1 MKTLK
6 RCRNS
11 NPVLIDLETYNIN
24 NVIDIDVPEKHTKK
38 QGGVKEKSHPS
49 KTVYIYID
57 DDESPIDHHAGQ
69 NARNSEKGA
78 SSSRRYVPDLSP
90 LKISKG
96 KRTYSGRRF
105 SAPSDIESS
114 DDDSPD
120 CEYIEDPSAEI
131 REQWERASLKRK
143 GDLHNDHNDNGVDKN
158 KHKRTQDANF
168 NGNRHEKRGESSARK
183 DVEENLSD
191 HDLRDNVD
199 HDGGLNKNK
208 QTYDQGSNFKRTRH
222 AEKGKSSAHSD
233 NSSDYKARDTV
244 DGGKD
249 DMPSTSNAEG
259 NEKNDLKN
267 DATVDDD
274 VPVEDSIICE
284 REKLKE
290 TDEYKRAL
298 EEELAERQR
307 ALKIQA
313 EEAQHLRL
321 MLKRKKAQSL
331 RILDMERRQKQRVD
345 EIRESQK
352 KDEENMNLKEQYR
365 GEVIQGLKK
374 LETTCV
380 DMASLL
386 RGLGIEVGEGPIP
399 LSHEVRAAYKRAL
412 LRFHPDRASNGDMR
426 QQVEAEEKFKL
437 LFRMKAKLSL

>member
-1 MKTLK
+1 MKALK

-57 DDESPIDHHAGQ
+57 DDESPLDHHPGQ
-69 NARNSEKGA
+69 SARNSEKGA
-78 SSSRRYVPDLSP
+78 SSSRRYVPDASP
-90 LKISKG
+90 VKISKG

-105 SAPSDIESS
+105 SAPSDIELS
-114 DDDSPD
+114 DDDGPD

-143 GDLHNDHNDNGVDKN
+143 GDLHNDHNNIGVDKN
-158 KHKRTQDANF
+158 KHKRTQDAKSNRT
-168 NGNRHEKRGESSARK
+168 RHEKRGESSARK
-183 DVEENLSD
+183 DVKENLSD

-199 HDGGLNKNK
+199 LDGGLNRNK
-208 QTYDQGSNFKRTRH
+208 QKYDQDSKFNRTRH
-222 AEKGKSSAHSD
+222 AEKGESSACSA
-233 NSSDYKARDTV
+233 NFSDYEARDTV

-249 DMPSTSNAEG
+249 DIPSTSNAEK
-259 NEKNDLKN
+259 NEKNDLEN

-274 VPVEDSIICE
+274 VPVEDSIISE

-365 GEVIQGLKK
+365 GEVIEGLKK
-374 LETTCV
+374 LEITCI

-386 RGLGIEVGEGPIP
+386 RGLGIEVGEGPVP
-399 LSHEVRAAYKRAL
+399 LSHEVC
-412 LRFHPDRASNGDMR
+412 FN
-426 QQVEAEEKFKL
+426 
-437 LFRMKAKLSL
+437 FRVL

>member
-1 MKTLK
+1 MKALK

-11 NPVLIDLETYNIN
+11 NPVLIDLDTYNIN

-69 NARNSEKGA
+69 SARNSEKGA
-78 SSSRRYVPDLSP
+78 SSSRRYVPDVSP
-90 LKISKG
+90 VKISKG

-114 DDDSPD
+114 DDDGPD

-143 GDLHNDHNDNGVDKN
+143 GDLHNNHNDIGVDKN
-158 KHKRTQDANF
+158 KHKRTQDANS
-168 NGNRHEKRGESSARK
+168 NRTRHEKRGESSARK
-183 DVEENLSD
+183 DVKENLFD

-199 HDGGLNKNK
+199 LDGGLNRNK
-208 QTYDQGSNFKRTRH
+208 QKYDQGLNFIRTRH
-222 AEKGKSSAHSD
+222 REKGESSARSD
-233 NSSDYKARDTV
+233 NLSDYEARDTV

-249 DMPSTSNAEG
+249 DIPSTSNAEK

-274 VPVEDSIICE
+274 VPVEDSIISG

-365 GEVIQGLKK
+365 GEVIEGLKN
-374 LETTCV
+374 LETTCI

-386 RGLGIEVGEGPIP
+386 RGLGIEVGEGPVP
-399 LSHEVRAAYKRAL
+399 LSHEVHAAYKRAL

-437 LFRMKAKLSL
+437 LFRMKGKLSL

>member
-1 MKTLK
+1 MKALK

-11 NPVLIDLETYNIN
+11 NPVLIDLENYNIN

-38 QGGVKEKSHPS
+38 QGRVKEKSCPS

-78 SSSRRYVPDLSP
+78 SSSRRYVPDISP
-90 LKISKG
+90 LKLSKG
-96 KRTYSGRRF
+96 KRTYSGIRF

-114 DDDSPD
+114 DDDGPD

-131 REQWERASLKRK
+131 REQDSV
-143 GDLHNDHNDNGVDKN
+143 DL
-158 KHKRTQDANF
+158 
-168 NGNRHEKRGESSARK
+168 
-183 DVEENLSD
+183 
-191 HDLRDNVD
+191 
-199 HDGGLNKNK
+199 DGGLNKNK
-208 QTYDQGSNFKRTRH
+208 QTYDQGSNFNRTRH
-222 AEKGKSSAHSD
+222 AGKGESSARS
-233 NSSDYKARDTV
+233 NNLSDYDARDTV

-249 DMPSTSNAEG
+249 DLPVGEAPVGHNDVARTNEQVPSTSNAEE
-259 NEKNDLKN
+259 NKKNDLKN
-267 DATVDDD
+267 DATDDD
-274 VPVEDSIICE
+274 DDPIEDSIISE

-298 EEELAERQR
+298 EEELAERER

-313 EEAQHLRL
+313 EEAQHMRL

-365 GEVIQGLKK
+365 GEVIEGLKK
-374 LETTCV
+374 LEITCI

-386 RGLGIEVGEGPIP
+386 RGLGIEVGEGPVP

-412 LRFHPDRASNGDMR
+412 LKFHPDRASNGDML

-437 LFRMKAKLSL
+437 LFRMKGKLSL